1 MVLFTF
7 LFGAAENLLAHQNGF
22 DSNPKNRYWRAKFH
36 GMAIKLINEQI
47 SELDAGAEPSDE
59 LLACI
64 LTLAVYG
71 SSSTATPEKSAS
83 PLGAAQTL
91 EVVSRREYV
100 KAHQDALY
108 HLVERKGGLSRV
120 TMYGISVLIQA

>member
-1 MVLFTF
+1 MVFFSF
-7 LFGAAENLLAHQNGF
+7 LFGAAENLLSHQGGV
-22 DSNPKNRYWRAKFH
+22 DPNPKNSLWRAKFH

-47 SELDAGAEPSDE
+47 SNLEPGSEPTDE

-71 SSSTATPEKSAS
+71 SKPNSPLARSAS
-83 PLGAAQTL
+83 TLSKAQTL
-91 EVVSRREYV
+91 EVVAHRDYV
-100 KAHQDALY
+100 QAHKDALY
-108 HLVERKGGLSRV
+108 YLVRRKGGLSKV